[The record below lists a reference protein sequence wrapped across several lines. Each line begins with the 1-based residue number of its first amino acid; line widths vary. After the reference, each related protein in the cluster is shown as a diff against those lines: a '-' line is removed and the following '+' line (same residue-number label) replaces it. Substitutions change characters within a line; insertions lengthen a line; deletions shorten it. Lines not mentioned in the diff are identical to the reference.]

1 MVRRLLRTVAV
12 FGLLGLVGPVFR
24 MVIPPTLDPIG
35 MFVHQLTWFVWPT
48 QALGV
53 MEVSVG
59 RLNAFLAAAGANVLI
74 FLTLGVLLALLGG
87 TRAGI
92 GIFGALVAF
101 LLGYW
106 AWFGAGYDVQFIH
119 YGALLVALLLY
130 AVPVVVMRRKGWL
143 GLQRPRT
150 AA

>member
-1 MVRRLLRTVAV
+1 MVRRLSRTVAV

-24 MVIPPTLDPIG
+24 KAIPPTLDP
-35 MFVHQLTWFVWPT
+35 FVWPT

-74 FLTLGVLLALLGG
+74 FLTLGILLAVLGG
-87 TRAGI
+87 TPAGI
-92 GIFGALVAF
+92 WIFGAAVAI
-101 LLGYW
+101 LLSYW
-106 AWFGAGYDVQFIH
+106 AWFGAGYDAQFIH
-119 YGALLVALLLY
+119 YGALLVALTLY
-130 AVPVVVMRRKGWL
+130 AIPVVVMRRKGWL
-143 GLQRPRT
+143 GVQRSRV